1 MIYRVMYGYIDIV
14 DFWSR
19 GQNKMYLNGELKPVS
34 GSLLVESFVIPLTIE
49 DAYIMVG
56 IEDAVAFDFCAVV
69 GAPYRLSFM
78 RAAGLKLRTFRAYH
92 RCNNQYQTVMEIR
105 HSLGLRVHF

>member
-1 MIYRVMYGYIDIV
+1 
-14 DFWSR
+14 
-19 GQNKMYLNGELKPVS
+19 MYLNGELKPVS